1 MAIFT
6 AIAAAIGTAIGLAGT
21 ALTVFTAV
29 GATILSIGVSS
40 LLIKKLGPNGPAG
53 GPGGGR
59 VQLPPATDNKIP
71 VIYGSAYVGG
81 PVIDAKI
88 SSDLKT
94 MWYVVALAEH
104 TDTTAGSGYIFDMN
118 NIYYDGKKVQFAS
131 STSPNVTGLINNT
144 PGQTEIDTKVNG
156 KIFIYLF
163 TNGSSSGVNTS
174 GQTAIQI
181 LQNSAIPI
189 GQRWTSTDVMTNC
202 AFAIVRVNYDDK
214 AGTTSL
220 GGLMCRISNSLT
232 KPGSVIKDYMLN
244 TRYGCA
250 IPLSRIDTDS
260 LDDLDDYSDEI
271 INYGGGTQ
279 ARYRIDGPVQTGENC
294 LNNLQYLTD
303 SCDSWLQY
311 SELSGKWKVVI
322 NQSYTDYTTINS
334 LYLVDSSNL
343 IGGINIAPINLN
355 ETYNELEVAYPNK
368 YIKDQTDY
376 QVVEL
381 ADYEP
386 NVISPNEAVNRLN
399 INYPYVNNSVQA
411 LYLGVRK
418 LLQSREDLTVTF
430 RLDYSGIQID
440 SGDVIRIKHDGYG
453 WDVLNSGEGKLFR
466 VASVA
471 EEKYQDGS
479 LGVFISAFE
488 YNDTIYADRALL
500 DFQPDP
506 NTGLT
511 DPNIFDTVDDPVV
524 SVYTD
529 GTIGY
534 FNVSGNVPGF
544 GLVRYLDFNYGF
556 DGNVDN
562 HFYYTTIT
570 NSNGQPLTA
579 NATFTI
585 EATDIPQ
592 GNIYWSLTAKNDQV
606 GQNSNAVGP
615 YNWSGPAVT
624 TANTFNVCNA
634 NSSGNLITTDSIA
647 NLTSGL
653 LVTKTSGTGTLQANT
668 RIANVISNTQFTV
681 TLVPTVA
688 LSNACISL
696 TGGGIVGNN
705 IQSNTVTSNNL
716 TTTGVV
722 AGSYT
727 NTNLTVG
734 ADGRITAAANGTGG
748 GGNVFVQGAAIEYV
762 VGPDAGGM
770 ASIANVPHNTNYQLY
785 NLEEGLGS
793 GVGRGYLN
801 GTNVAANYILPYY
814 SGTSDMANLFIMDST
829 AGYGAPSG
837 PTNAIAAATPSL
849 ASLQGPLYA
858 SYSSGTPNLGG
869 WALLK
874 EIQKHPNFTDIAN
887 NYYTCR
893 AEFQCIAT
901 ANTTLVYGGSYALT
915 SGALNDHYLSQTNVG
930 TATLIADQPQIISF
944 NFTYSGGYPS
954 NNGVESMALWV
965 KNIVSGTRILFLR
978 TNMIM
983 LGTRDANTQPVG
995 YPFSPYM

>member
-1 MAIFT
+1 
-6 AIAAAIGTAIGLAGT
+6 
-21 ALTVFTAV
+21 
-29 GATILSIGVSS
+29 
-40 LLIKKLGPNGPAG
+40 
-53 GPGGGR
+53 
-59 VQLPPATDNKIP
+59 
-71 VIYGSAYVGG
+71 
-81 PVIDAKI
+81 
-88 SSDLKT
+88 
-94 MWYVVALAEH
+94 
-104 TDTTAGSGYIFDMN
+104 
-118 NIYYDGKKVQFAS
+118 
-131 STSPNVTGLINNT
+131 
-144 PGQTEIDTKVNG
+144 
-156 KIFIYLF
+156 
-163 TNGSSSGVNTS
+163 
-174 GQTAIQI
+174 
-181 LQNSAIPI
+181 
-189 GQRWTSTDVMTNC
+189 MTNC

-220 GGLMCRISNSLT
+220 GGLMCRITNSLT

-260 LDDLDDYSDEI
+260 LDDLDDYSDEL
-271 INYGGGTQ
+271 INYGTGTQ
-279 ARYRIDGPVQTGENC
+279 ERYRINGPVQTGENC

-311 SELSGKWKVVI
+311 SELSAKWKVVI
-322 NQSYTDYTTINS
+322 NQSYTDYTTINN
-334 LYLVDSSNL
+334 LFLVDSDNL
-343 IGGINIAPINLN
+343 VGGINIAPINLN
-355 ETYNELEVAYPNK
+355 ETYNELEVAYPNSS
-368 YIKDQTDY
+368 IKDQTDY
-376 QVVEL
+376 QVIEL
-381 ADYEP
+381 SDYEP
-386 NVISPNEAVNRLN
+386 NVISPNEAINRLN

-453 WDVLNSGEGKLFR
+453 WDVLNAGEGKLFR
-466 VASVA
+466 VATVA

-488 YNDTIYADRALL
+488 YNDTIYDDRALIN
-500 DFQPDP
+500 FQPDP

-511 DPNIFDTVDDPVV
+511 DPNIFSNVAAPIVNKFA
-524 SVYTD
+524 D
-529 GTIGY
+529 GTIAYMEVTGT
-534 FNVSGNVPGF
+534 VPTT

-556 DGNVDN
+556 DSNVTN

-570 NSNGQPLTA
+570 NSNGVPLTA
-579 NATFTI
+579 NAQFTI
-585 EATDIPQ
+585 EASDIPA

-606 GQNSNAVGP
+606 GQNSTATGP
-615 YNWSGPAVT
+615 IVWAGPTVT
-624 TANTFNVCNA
+624 TANTFAVCNA

-647 NLTSGL
+647 NLSAGL

-705 IQSNTVTSNNL
+705 IQANTVTGNNIQTNTITNNNIANFTITSGKMSN
-716 TTTGVV
+716 TGVV

-727 NTNLTVG
+727 TANITVDS
-734 ADGRITAAANGTGG
+734 AGRITAAANGTGG
-748 GGNVFVQGAAIEYV
+748 GGNAFVQGAAIEYV

-770 ASIANVPHNTNYQLY
+770 RSIANVPHNTNYALY
-785 NLEEGLGS
+785 DIATGLGS
-793 GVGRGYLN
+793 GTGSGYLD
-801 GTNVAANYILPYY
+801 GTTIASNYIFPYY
-814 SGTSDMANLFIMDST
+814 SGTSDTANLFLANST
-829 AGYGAPSG
+829 AGYGNPVP
-837 PTNAIAAATPSL
+837 PTNAIPAATPSL

-874 EIQKHPNFTDIAN
+874 EVKLHPNFTDIAN

-893 AEFQCIAT
+893 AEFQCVAT

-915 SGALNDHYLSQTNVG
+915 SGAINNHYLSQTMVG
-930 TATLIADQPQIISF
+930 TTPLIADQPQIISF
-944 NFTYSGGYPS
+944 NFTYCGGYPS

-965 KNIVSGTRILFLR
+965 KNIVGSTRILFLR
-978 TNMIM
+978 TNMTI
-983 LGTRDANTQPVG
+983 LGTYDANTQPTG